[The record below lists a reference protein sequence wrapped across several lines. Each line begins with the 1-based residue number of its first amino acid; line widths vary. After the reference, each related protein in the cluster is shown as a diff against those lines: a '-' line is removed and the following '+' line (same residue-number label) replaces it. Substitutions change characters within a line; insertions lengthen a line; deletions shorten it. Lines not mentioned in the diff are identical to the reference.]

1 MNRIL
6 SALLAF
12 SVLFAGVACSSSPS
26 DPGDP
31 GTDDKNSFTVN
42 GNGYSESKF
51 KGYSSDSTGGAG
63 EANGAGAIS
72 IGGVT
77 DRSGE
82 SFILTLLTKSNA
94 PGSYQVDA
102 SEGNAMTLIVRNG
115 STTTT
120 YFAGSG
126 SITIEEWGSVGG
138 TASGK
143 FDGSFVDLT
152 DPQNTVIQ
160 VTAGRFSV
168 EIFD

>member
-12 SVLFAGVACSSSPS
+12 SVLIAGVACSSSPS
-26 DPGDP
+26 DPGNG

-42 GNGYSESKF
+42 GNGYSDSKF
-51 KGYSSDSTGGAG
+51 VGYALDSTGGAS
-63 EANGAGAIS
+63 EADGAGAI
-72 IGGVT
+72 GVAGVT

-82 SFILTLLTKSNA
+82 VFILTMLTKSNS
-94 PGSYQVDA
+94 PGTYTVNA
-102 SEGNAMTLIVRNG
+102 SEGTAMTMTVTG
-115 STTTT
+115 SSKTTT

-126 SITIEEWGSVGG
+126 SITIDSWGSIGG
-138 TASGK
+138 TASGT

-160 VTAGRFSV
+160 VTAGKFSV